1 MNERIP
7 SGVEFVVQEDRPVVS
22 QVHLV
27 EVIHVELPDKGREP
41 VVAIVSGEDD
51 FLQLFLV
58 EDANALE
65 FGVPVDDLGVFLGL
79 SGRRSNLR
87 MFQSLLIIEAGLS

>member
-27 EVIHVELPDKGREP
+27 EVIHVELPHEGGEA
-41 VVAIVSGEDD
+41 VVAEVFGQDD
-51 FLQLFLV
+51 LLQLLLV
-58 EDANALE
+58 
-65 FGVPVDDLGVFLGL
+65 
-79 SGRRSNLR
+79 
-87 MFQSLLIIEAGLS
+87 

>member
-27 EVIHVELPDKGREP
+27 KVIHVELPDKGREP
-41 VVAIVSGEDD
+41 VVAIVSGKDD
-51 FLQLFLV
+51 FLQLFLI
-58 EDANALE
+58 EDANTLE
-65 FGVPVDDLGVFLGL
+65 FSVPIDDFGVFLRL
-79 SGRRSNLR
+79 SERRSTLR
-87 MFQSLLIIEAGLS
+87 MLQSLLIKEAGLS